1 MFRLFVVA
9 FLLIHVGLNASST
22 GNSKYVKVG
31 CFEDRFHSR
40 ALPELIANY
49 RGSDQ
54 FDWFNLDKYV
64 KKCAEEAKK
73 RNYMFFGIQFYGE
86 CWSGVNAALSY
97 DKYGPSPRC
106 IQNVGMDLANF
117 VYRFVGEENEC
128 LHYTILKSSDRAS
141 TFKLPT
147 GVSPSCDKDLPLK
160 WYRFMLPAG
169 TKIASTCIPSQ
180 RCNTVVTGWMKT
192 PHPKS
197 TDGIDSGEIC
207 FRWQSNC
214 CNWSQKIYVR
224 NCGRVTFFNSG

>member
-1 MFRLFVVA
+1 MINVLCAWSDQASASPFGFTICSMDWIACRHAARMRLKTSSP
-9 FLLIHVGLNASST
+9 LYIHVTWIRL
-22 GNSKYVKVG
+22 
-31 CFEDRFHSR
+31 
-40 ALPELIANY
+40 
-49 RGSDQ
+49 
-54 FDWFNLDKYV
+54 
-64 KKCAEEAKK
+64 
-73 RNYMFFGIQFYGE
+73 
-86 CWSGVNAALSY
+86 LSA
-97 DKYGPSPRC
+97 PFS
-106 IQNVGMDLANF
+106 
-117 VYRFVGEENEC
+117 ENEC

-141 TFKLPT
+141 SFKLPT

-214 CNWSQKIYVR
+214 CNWSQNIYVR
-224 NCGRVTFFNSG
+224 NCGRFYVYKLPHTIGCPMRYCAQPWSKW